1 MNIKNNFVK
10 VTAAAALTI
19 TGVAAVNAVQS
30 DSTTANVQAATIKV
44 TINYVPGYGVN
55 IWDNYNGGRFTG
67 QRAQHGTTWEVLEQK
82 FDSKGRNWYKIGE
95 NKWILA
101 QYATTDASAASTKTA
116 KSTSAKTTNAA
127 TKKTTTTTAAA
138 NKTKKVKKSVQATGD
153 ASSVITLA
161 SAQVGKPYVYGA
173 QGTDSF
179 DCSGLT
185 SYVYSKAAGVNIGR
199 TTYDQVKQ
207 GTTVSMNNL
216 QPGDLLFWG
225 SASAPYHVGIYVG
238 NNQYIHAATPGQGVV
253 KQTIST
259 YFYPSVAK
267 RILN

>member
-55 IWDNYNGGRFTG
+55 IWDNYNGGHFTG

-116 KSTSAKTTNAA
+116 NAA

-207 GTTVSMNNL
+207 GTTVS
-216 QPGDLLFWG
+216 
-225 SASAPYHVGIYVG
+225 I
-238 NNQYIHAATPGQGVV
+238 
-253 KQTIST
+253 
-259 YFYPSVAK
+259 
-267 RILN
+267 R

>member
-55 IWDNYNGGRFTG
+55 IWDNYNGGHFTG

-101 QYATTDASAASTKTA
+101 QYATTVASAASTK
-116 KSTSAKTTNAA
+116 AA
-127 TKKTTTTTAAA
+127 NAA

>member
-55 IWDNYNGGRFTG
+55 IWDNYNGGHFTG

-101 QYATTDASAASTKTA
+101 QYATTDASAASTK
-116 KSTSAKTTNAA
+116 AA
-127 TKKTTTTTAAA
+127 YAA

>member
-55 IWDNYNGGRFTG
+55 IWDNYNGGHFTG
-67 QRAQHGTTWEVLEQK
+67 QRAQHGTIWEVLEQK

-101 QYATTDASAASTKTA
+101 QYATTDASAASTK
-116 KSTSAKTTNAA
+116 AA
-127 TKKTTTTTAAA
+127 NAA

>member
-55 IWDNYNGGRFTG
+55 IWDNYNGGHFTG

-82 FDSKGRNWYKIGE
+82 FDSKDRNWYKIGE

-101 QYATTDASAASTKTA
+101 QYATTDASAASTK
-116 KSTSAKTTNAA
+116 AA
-127 TKKTTTTTAAA
+127 NAA

>member
-55 IWDNYNGGRFTG
+55 IWDNYNGGHFTG

-101 QYATTDASAASTKTA
+101 QYATTDPSAASTK
-116 KSTSAKTTNAA
+116 AA
-127 TKKTTTTTAAA
+127 NAA

>member
-55 IWDNYNGGRFTG
+55 IWDNYNGGHFTG
-67 QRAQHGTTWEVLEQK
+67 QCAQHGTTWEVLEQK

-101 QYATTDASAASTKTA
+101 QYATTDASAASTK
-116 KSTSAKTTNAA
+116 AA
-127 TKKTTTTTAAA
+127 NAA

>member
-1 MNIKNNFVK
+1 MNIKNKFVK

-55 IWDNYNGGRFTG
+55 IWDNYNGGHFTG

-101 QYATTDASAASTKTA
+101 QYATTDASAASTKA
-116 KSTSAKTTNAA
+116 ANAA
-127 TKKTTTTTAAA
+127 TKKTTTAAA
-138 NKTKKVKKSVQATGD
+138 NKTKEVKKSVQATGD

-238 NNQYIHAATPGQGVV
+238 NNQYIHAATPEQGVV

>member
-55 IWDNYNGGRFTG
+55 IWDNYNGGHFTG

-101 QYATTDASAASTKTA
+101 QYA
-116 KSTSAKTTNAA
+116 
-127 TKKTTTTTAAA
+127 
-138 NKTKKVKKSVQATGD
+138 
-153 ASSVITLA
+153 
-161 SAQVGKPYVYGA
+161 
-173 QGTDSF
+173 
-179 DCSGLT
+179 
-185 SYVYSKAAGVNIGR
+185 
-199 TTYDQVKQ
+199 
-207 GTTVSMNNL
+207 
-216 QPGDLLFWG
+216 LLDHKWF
-225 SASAPYHVGIYVG
+225 Y
-238 NNQYIHAATPGQGVV
+238 QY
-253 KQTIST
+253 
-259 YFYPSVAK
+259 
-267 RILN
+267 

>member
-55 IWDNYNGGRFTG
+55 IWDNYNGGHFTG

-101 QYATTDASAASTKTA
+101 QYATTDPSAASTK
-116 KSTSAKTTNAA
+116 AA
-127 TKKTTTTTAAA
+127 NAA

-238 NNQYIHAATPGQGVV
+238 NNQYIHAATSGQGVV

>member
-44 TINYVPGYGVN
+44 TINYVLGYGVN
-55 IWDNYNGGRFTG
+55 IWDNYNGGHFTG

-101 QYATTDASAASTKTA
+101 QYATTDASAASTK
-116 KSTSAKTTNAA
+116 AA
-127 TKKTTTTTAAA
+127 NAA